1 MAGVTTRPGRL
12 GVGVVGAGRVGTVLA
27 NALRS
32 TGHAVVG
39 VSATSQNSRDR
50 ADALLPGVPVL
61 EIPEVVERSE
71 LVLLTVP
78 DDALGELVGGLAS
91 LGAFQP
97 GQLLVHTAGRYGVDI
112 LAPARASGAIPLAIH
127 PAMTFTGTSVDLGR
141 LVGAPFAVTA
151 DPPVLPIAQAL
162 VVEIGGEPVVLA
174 ESARG
179 LYHAALAHGANHLVT
194 LISQAIRV
202 LAAAGIDDGGA
213 LLTPLLTAALDG
225 ALRGGETNLTG
236 PIVRGDA
243 GTVAE
248 HLAAL
253 RAAAADHPDLADL
266 PPSYHTLARATV
278 QRALATLRIHEPQ
291 AAALLDALAVP
302 GPGSTPAAQ
311 VSQPVQAGGPVDPAQ
326 VSGAPDATSTP
337 EQPPSSTS
345 AGATAEPGR
354 PAVVH
359 TISELRQVRATWH
372 GSTAVV
378 MTMGALHAGHLAL
391 VQHARE
397 VAEHV
402 IVTIFV
408 NPLQFG
414 AGEDLSRYPRTLDA
428 DLRDLTGEGVDLVF
442 APAPAEMYPDGEPQV
457 WVRAGTMGEV
467 LEGAARPG
475 HFDGMLTVVNK
486 LLHLTAADVSVFG
499 QKDAQQLALV
509 RRMVAD
515 QNLPTRID
523 AVPIVREADGLAL
536 SSRNVYLDDAE
547 REAALVLSRTVAAGA
562 EAAAEGLPADRVRA
576 AARAVMAEADPSLRV
591 QPGRN
596 NDASDGVVP
605 GPEDVN
611 LVTCD
616 YLELV
621 EEGTMEP
628 VAAQR
633 STGSALLVTAARVGS
648 TRLLDNA
655 IVRWPAQSRPM
666 GENR

>member
-1 MAGVTTRPGRL
+1 MARVNTRPGRL

-27 NALRS
+27 NALRA

-39 VSATSQNSRDR
+39 VSATSPDSRDR
-50 ADALLPGVPVL
+50 ADALLPEVPVL
-61 EIPEVVERSE
+61 EVPDVVERSE

-78 DDALGELVGGLAS
+78 DDVLGDLVTGLAT

-97 GQLLVHTAGRYGVDI
+97 GQLLVHTAGRYGVEI
-112 LAPARASGAIPLAIH
+112 LAPARTCGAIPLAIH

-151 DPPVLPIAQAL
+151 DAPVLPIAQAL

-194 LISQAIRV
+194 LTSQAIRV
-202 LAAAGIDDGGA
+202 LHAAGIEDGGA

-225 ALRGGETNLTG
+225 ALRAGEASLTG

-253 RAAAADHPDLADL
+253 GAVAGVHPDLADL
-266 PPSYHTLARATV
+266 PASYHTLARATV
-278 QRALATLRIHEPQ
+278 QRALANLRIDEAQ
-291 AAALLDALAVP
+291 ATALLDALAVP
-302 GPGSTPAAQ
+302 MATSSFTGSTAGTTEALP
-311 VSQPVQAGGPVDPAQ
+311 PVLGDRG
-326 VSGAPDATSTP
+326 
-337 EQPPSSTS
+337 STS
-345 AGATAEPGR
+345 AAGEAAEPGS

-359 TISELRQVRATWH
+359 TIADLRTVRETWH
-372 GSTAVV
+372 GRTAVV

-391 VQHARE
+391 VQHARR

-414 AGEDLSRYPRTLDA
+414 AGEDLTRYPRTLDA

-442 APAPAEMYPDGEPQV
+442 APSAAEMYPDGEPQV
-457 WVRAGTMGEV
+457 WVRAGTMGSV

-486 LLHLTAADVSVFG
+486 LLHLTSPDVTVFG

-515 QNLPTRID
+515 QNLTTRVD
-523 AVPIVREADGLAL
+523 AVPTVREADGLAL

-562 EAAAEGLPADRVRA
+562 QAAADGLPADQVRA
-576 AARAVMAEADPSLRV
+576 AARAVMAEADPRV
-591 QPGRN
+591 DTDGN
-596 NDASDGVVP
+596 NDPATGVAP
-605 GPEDVN
+605 GSRDVS

-633 STGSALLVTAARVGS
+633 SGGSALLVTAARVGR